1 MTVKELRDILKDF
14 DDDVEVM
21 TKKTEVLGNIGY
33 VNSVKQATYGFF
45 GKDIPCLLLTDEV
58 ESEECVCKDGEVNYG

>member
-21 TKKTEVLGNIGY
+21 TKKTEFFGNVGY
-33 VNSVKQATYGFF
+33 VNSIKKDSYGSF
-45 GKDIPCLLLTDEV
+45 GVDVPCVLLTDEFD
-58 ESEECVCKDGEVNYG
+58 ESEE

>member
-21 TKKTEVLGNIGY
+21 TKKTEFFGNVGY
-33 VNSVKQATYGFF
+33 VNSVTKDSYGSF
-45 GKDIPCLLLTDEV
+45 GVSVPCVLLTDEFESQ
-58 ESEECVCKDGEVNYG
+58 ESEDKA

>member
-21 TKKTEVLGNIGY
+21 TKKTEIFGNVGY
-33 VNSVKQATYGFF
+33 VNSIK
-45 GKDIPCLLLTDEV
+45 KR
-58 ESEECVCKDGEVNYG
+58 